1 MSFSGEKP
9 QLGRRSAAEGWES
22 DRILRQSSQ
31 EVPRLDF
38 HHASSH
44 LSQKGPGYYLIL
56 LRNEIKHRSLRGK
69 PGLLT

>member
-1 MSFSGEKP
+1 MSFAGDKP
-9 QLGRRSAAEGWES
+9 QLKRWSPAEGWES
-22 DRILRQSSQ
+22 DRTLRRDSAEASR
-31 EVPRLDF
+31 VDF

>member
-1 MSFSGEKP
+1 MSFAGDKP
-9 QLGRRSAAEGWES
+9 QLNQWSPTESWES
-22 DRILRQSSQ
+22 DRVRRRDSEEASR
-31 EVPRLDF
+31 VDF

-69 PGLLT
+69 PSLLT